1 MGLITCAFHCLRKVI
16 YFWESVWVHVVP
28 QFSHQE
34 LEVQSSSTCRYKEV
48 LKPEVWLIYSL
59 ANLLWRGEAGFWCG
73 SLCLS
78 GAEVSLVTLAGVMW
92 LGKEN
97 LKKKTNL
104 KYQSVWVKLA
114 EISKKCVVVRAV
126 NKIILLLLPNINAWQ
141 IPTET
146 NVLQD
151 IIYEI

>member
-1 MGLITCAFHCLRKVI
+1 
-16 YFWESVWVHVVP
+16 
-28 QFSHQE
+28 
-34 LEVQSSSTCRYKEV
+34 
-48 LKPEVWLIYSL
+48 
-59 ANLLWRGEAGFWCG
+59 
-73 SLCLS
+73 
-78 GAEVSLVTLAGVMW
+78 MW